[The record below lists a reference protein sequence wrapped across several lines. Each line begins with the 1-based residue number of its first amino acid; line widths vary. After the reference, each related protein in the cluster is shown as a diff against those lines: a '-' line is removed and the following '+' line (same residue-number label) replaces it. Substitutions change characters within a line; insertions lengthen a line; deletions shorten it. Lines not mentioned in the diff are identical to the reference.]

1 MTSLLA
7 PGFFLLLCLSLIL
20 SRELNFLRPYFSF
33 PGDSVSPRRGKGPIT
48 QLAPQCC
55 PLVLAGL
62 RYALIWVQYTGSS
75 SFCFLSFSFSFSSV
89 LSQASDWLVAFEVLY
104 ALARHIQNGAF
115 GFPEG
120 ICTTRAWS
128 GRVTQ
133 WQGAC

>member
-1 MTSLLA
+1 MTSPLA

-20 SRELNFLRPYFSF
+20 SRELNFLRQYFSF

-75 SFCFLSFSFSFSSV
+75 CCSLPSAFFLSPFLFLLSFPK
-89 LSQASDWLVAFEVLY
+89 LQTGW
-104 ALARHIQNGAF
+104 
-115 GFPEG
+115 
-120 ICTTRAWS
+120 
-128 GRVTQ
+128 
-133 WQGAC
+133 